1 MKKILE
7 LIRKIAIIIL
17 TVFSVTITLSNYLNL
32 HTFDIFNSNH
42 YPRTYSILMIMIW
55 LYILV
60 LARKRIF
67 EEIKKFKKSKINK
80 IIIILTFVL
89 ILISLFSVLKVWAG
103 SYNYTNLI
111 LFSFVDLVIAYI
123 ESNKKIKSK
132 R

>member
-80 IIIILTFVL
+80 IIIILTFGL